1 MWCVAKSHHL
11 LTLDLAERAAN
22 EAEHKEERGDP
33 HGIDGV
39 EVISH
44 GPDESGIPDGG
55 CSHRFRADAVVLGEE
70 EASSCDQDSE
80 LEHADEVGEVDGADS
95 PSISPG
101 ADEHCESVE
110 GDKEVDEAQ
119 KTSDQSELRSL
130 SLAIDITLLKQLK
143 PISSEVTVD
152 LDIVVSVVVGD
163 GEGAVGSVPS
173 VHL

>member
-1 MWCVAKSHHL
+1 MWRVAKSHHL

-44 GPDESGIPDGG
+44 GPDESVIPDRG

-95 PSISPG
+95 PSVSPG
-101 ADEHCESVE
+101 ADEHSESVE
-110 GDKEVDEAQ
+110 GDEEVDEAQ
-119 KTSDQSELRSL
+119 KTSDKGELRSL
-130 SLAIDITLLKQLK
+130 SLAIDIALLKQLK
-143 PISSEVTVD
+143 PVSSEVAVD
-152 LDIVVSVVVGD
+152 LDIVVGVVVGD